1 MNSRRISLLTALLA
15 LLAMGFSLRAQELV
29 LPEGYSAVD
38 SVYKAPAPVLDSLN
52 LGRNIFHAMPPGVRI
67 NQSTAVQSAFH
78 QTMRANPN
86 RKISGYRIRIFFDN
100 SQSARGASE
109 AVAAG
114 FRGMYPGIGVY
125 RTYDS
130 PFFKVTVGN
139 FRSRSDAFAFLQR
152 IKGAYPGA
160 FVMKCDIDYPPVD
173 QRKPFV
179 QDTLILIRKTN

>member
-1 MNSRRISLLTALLA
+1 MKKVLILFASFLLVPLFAGAQEKSATSGMTPVDSIVYRPAAVSDAALEGKSIFSVLAKDAKGTTISQDPSVVTALNA
-15 LLAMGFSLRAQELV
+15 HIS
-29 LPEGYSAVD
+29 Y
-38 SVYKAPAPVLDSLN
+38 
-52 LGRNIFHAMPPGVRI
+52 
-67 NQSTAVQSAFH
+67 
-78 QTMRANPN
+78 N
-86 RKISGYRIRIFFDN
+86 RKKKMNGYRIRIFFDN

-139 FRSRSDAFAFLQR
+139 FRRRSGAFAFLQR

>member
-1 MNSRRISLLTALLA
+1 MTRRFTLLTVLFALLA
-15 LLAMGFSLRAQELV
+15 TGYSLRAQELV

-52 LGRNIFHAMPPGVRI
+52 LGRNIFHAMPSGVHI
-67 NQSTAVQSAFH
+67 SQSTAVQSAFH
-78 QTMRANPN
+78 STMRSNPN
-86 RKISGYRIRIFFDN
+86 RKLSGYRIRIFFDN

-109 AVAAG
+109 AVAGG
-114 FRGMYPGIGVY
+114 FRSMYPGISVY

-139 FRSRSDAFAFLQR
+139 FRNRSDAFAFLQR

-160 FVMKCDIDYPPVD
+160 FVMKCDIDYPPID
-173 QRKPFV
+173 LRKPFV
-179 QDTLILIRKTN
+179 QDTLILIRKND